1 MSATL
6 AQTVS
11 AKLSSAAAATATATG
26 YRAVPQGGVL
36 EGANPSVYDPKNPI
50 ILFIIQVCA
59 FFFLRA
65 VSADMEYR
73 NELYEAVVGVV
84 WILDKA

>member
-6 AQTVS
+6 AQTAS
-11 AKLSSAAAATATATG
+11 AKLSSAAAAATSTATG
-26 YRAVPQGGVL
+26 YRAAPQGGVL
-36 EGANPSVYDPKNPI
+36 EGANPSVYDAKNPI

-65 VSADMEYR
+65 VKR
-73 NELYEAVVGVV
+73 G
-84 WILDKA
+84 